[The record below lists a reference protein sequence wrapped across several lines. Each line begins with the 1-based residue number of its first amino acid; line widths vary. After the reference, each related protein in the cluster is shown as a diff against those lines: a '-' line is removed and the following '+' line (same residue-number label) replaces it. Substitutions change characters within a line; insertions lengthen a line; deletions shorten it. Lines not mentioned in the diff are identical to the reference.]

1 MAEPGTRLEIT
12 LDSVRAAVNRAASLE
27 LLPGQEDD
35 DLSALGMD
43 SLGYV
48 AAVVELE
55 KTFDLLIP
63 DEGMLFSVM
72 NTIRKI
78 TEMVRSAAE

>member
-12 LDSVRAAVNRAASLE
+12 LDSVRETVNRAASLE

-55 KTFDLLIP
+55 KTFDLLVP
-63 DEGMLFSVM
+63 DEGMLFSTM

-78 TEMVRSAAE
+78 TEMARSAAE

>member
-1 MAEPGTRLEIT
+1 MAEPKNRPEIT
-12 LDSVRAAVNRAASLE
+12 LDSVRAAVNRAAPLE

-35 DLSALGMD
+35 DLSVLGMD

-63 DEGMLFSVM
+63 EEGLLFSTM

-78 TEMVRSAAE
+78 TEMARSAAE